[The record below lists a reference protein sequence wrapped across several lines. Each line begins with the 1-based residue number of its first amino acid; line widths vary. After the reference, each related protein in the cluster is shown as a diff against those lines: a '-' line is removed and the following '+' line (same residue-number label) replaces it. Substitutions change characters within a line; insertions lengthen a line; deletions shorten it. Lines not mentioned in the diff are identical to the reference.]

1 MIPTLTVKFYRTE
14 SGAEPVREWLYG
26 LSQMDRKMIGDDIK
40 TVQFGWPLGMP
51 LVRKL
56 KADLWEV
63 RLQLVGRIA
72 RVVFTVDDGTMVL
85 LHAFIKKSQAMP
97 QADLALA
104 AARLKQARS

>member
-1 MIPTLTVKFYRTE
+1 
-14 SGAEPVREWLYG
+14 
-26 LSQMDRKMIGDDIK
+26 
-40 TVQFGWPLGMP
+40 MP
-51 LVRKL
+51 SVRKL

-63 RLQLVGRIA
+63 RIQLVFRIA

-104 AARLKQARS
+104 TTRHKQARS